1 MKYIELKEN
10 LKDFIIFT
18 SQDIK
23 KIESNF
29 DLRRLYEW
37 QQKNYIKKVKRG
49 YYIFSDLKINEKT
62 LYFIANK
69 IYKPSYISLESA
81 LSYYNLIPESVYTII
96 SASSGKT
103 NNFSNNIGQF
113 SYRQLK
119 SVLMFG
125 EELIKYKN
133 QNIKMASS
141 EKALLD
147 YFYLNPH
154 LKNENDFYEMRFNKE
169 TFQEKVNIE
178 KLNNYLKYFKN
189 KNLEKRIKKLLKF
202 IKNA

>member
-1 MKYIELKEN
+1 MKYIELREN

-23 KIESNF
+23 KIEPNF

-69 IYKPSYISLESA
+69 IYKPSYVSLESA

-96 SASSGKT
+96 SASSDKT

>member
-1 MKYIELKEN
+1 MKYIELREN

-23 KIESNF
+23 KIEPNF